1 MIQTIVSLTAAAA
14 LGTMLLSVYIQ
25 WLYKY

>member
-1 MIQTIVSLTAAAA
+1 MAQIVVSLTAAAA
-14 LGTMLLSVYIQ
+14 LGTILLSTYIQ

>member
-1 MIQTIVSLTAAAA
+1 MAQTVVSLTAGIA
-14 LGTMLLSVYIQ
+14 LSTVLLSIYIQ

>member
-1 MIQTIVSLTAAAA
+1 MMQTIVSITAGLT
-14 LGTMLLSVYIQ
+14 LITILLSTYIQ

>member
-1 MIQTIVSLTAAAA
+1 MIQTVVSLTAAAA
-14 LGTMLLSVYIQ
+14 LGTILLSTYIQ

>member
-1 MIQTIVSLTAAAA
+1 MMQTVVTLTAVTT
-14 LGTMLLSVYIQ
+14 LGTILLSTYIQ

>member
-1 MIQTIVSLTAAAA
+1 MMQTILTLTAATA
-14 LGTMLLSVYIQ
+14 LGTILLSTYIQ

>member
-1 MIQTIVSLTAAAA
+1 MAQTVLSLTAAAA
-14 LGTMLLSVYIQ
+14 LGTILLSTYIQ

>member
-1 MIQTIVSLTAAAA
+1 MAQTVVSLTAATA
-14 LGTMLLSVYIQ
+14 LGTILLSTYIQ

>member
-1 MIQTIVSLTAAAA
+1 MMQIVVSLTATAV
-14 LGTMLLSVYIQ
+14 LGTILLSTYIQ

>member
-1 MIQTIVSLTAAAA
+1 MIQTIVTLTAATT
-14 LGTMLLSVYIQ
+14 LGTILLSTYIQ

>member
-1 MIQTIVSLTAAAA
+1 MAQTVISLTAGLA
-14 LGTMLLSVYIQ
+14 LGTILLSTYIQ

>member
-1 MIQTIVSLTAAAA
+1 MMQTILTLTASAA
-14 LGTMLLSVYIQ
+14 LGTILLSTYIQ

>member
-1 MIQTIVSLTAAAA
+1 MMQTVVSLTAGLA
-14 LGTMLLSVYIQ
+14 LSTVLLSTYIQ

>member
-1 MIQTIVSLTAAAA
+1 MIQTIISLTAVAA
-14 LGTMLLSVYIQ
+14 LGTILLSTYIQ

>member
-1 MIQTIVSLTAAAA
+1 MIQTIVSLTAAAT
-14 LGTMLLSVYIQ
+14 LGTILLSTYIQ